1 MLLNVGGQN
10 VRALLDTGAS
20 ITVMSANFLQKT
32 CHNGAKL
39 MKPIHQNIK
48 GVTGNYLQVLGMLDI
63 GLDIDNVKFKHR
75 VHVIEDLHHSFILG
89 LDFLTANHANIDFNS
104 NTLTIN
110 NNHVC
115 QIIKNS
121 G

>member
-1 MLLNVGGQN
+1 MI
-10 VRALLDTGAS
+10 RCKHFCYECRFST
-20 ITVMSANFLQKT
+20 K
-32 CHNGAKL
+32 KL
-39 MKPIHQNIK
+39 VKQIYQNIK

-75 VHVIEDLHHSFILG
+75 VHVIKDLHHSFFFMLG
-89 LDFLTANHANIDFNS
+89 LDFSQLTML
-104 NTLTIN
+104 TLTRTIN
-110 NNHVC
+110 NNNMC